1 MINIIYATYNI
12 KHETDFIYYDDNP
25 SRDWWL
31 LLQTHS
37 KAYFVINEQKY
48 IMPQETAILYPPSVP
63 LHYGAYDNEAFNNDW
78 IRFYTDE
85 SFICDSK
92 IPLGIPFEV
101 SEFNFTHYLFRQLS
115 SENFL
120 NNNNKNDSIKLLFK
134 LMFHKLEESLSFN
147 SLYSQDRDLLAIR
160 MELKNNPG
168 LEWTIGLLAEKLHI
182 STGYFHTLYRRT
194 FGITCTEDLINMRIE
209 LAKDYLEHS
218 HMSVYEVAAN
228 CGYNNV
234 EHFSRQF
241 KKNVGVSPS
250 EYRKQSIK

>member
-1 MINIIYATYNI
+1 MIDIIYAVYDSI
-12 KHETDFIYYDDNP
+12 HDSSFLYHDETP

-31 LLQTHS
+31 LMQTHS
-37 KAYFVINEQKY
+37 KTFFIVNDQKY
-48 IMPQETAILYPPSVP
+48 IMPAETVILYPPYVP
-63 LHYGAYDNEAFNNDW
+63 LHYGVCDDEDFNNDW

-85 SFICDSK
+85 SFIIDSK

-101 SEFNFTHYLFRQLS
+101 SEFNFTHFLFQQIS

-120 NNNNKNDSIKLLFK
+120 DNTNKQSSIKLLFR

-147 SLYSQDRDLLAIR
+147 SVYSQDRDLMAIR
-160 MELKNNPG
+160 MQLKNNPG
-168 LEWTIGLLAEKLHI
+168 FDWNIPLLAEKLHI
-182 STGYFHTLYRRT
+182 STGYFHTLYRKN
-194 FGITCTEDLINMRIE
+194 FGISCTEDLINMRIE

-218 HMSVYEVAAN
+218 QLTIYAIATN

-241 KKNVGVSPS
+241 KKISGVSPS
-250 EYRKQSIK
+250 DYRKQFL